1 LKVKNILAEANWWF
15 LEKLDFKEAHL
26 MVEVTEGI
34 VASLPQDVSI
44 DDAGT
49 IEGARAIEVTEG
61 SKRVRIEFSNVLA
74 YQVTDESYANPA
86 SDKMEEVAGR
96 NLCQHTGSEYLNYV
110 QRNSLIKDLI
120 DDPVR
125 HYRLNLADDI
135 IDVITTAE
143 PSVDLI

>member
-1 LKVKNILAEANWWF
+1 
-15 LEKLDFKEAHL
+15 

-34 VASLPQDVSI
+34 VASVPQDVSI

-49 IEGARAIEVTEG
+49 IEGARPIEVTER
-61 SKRVRIEFSNVLA
+61 SQHVRIEFSNVLA

-86 SDKMEEVAGR
+86 SGKMEEVAGR

>member
-1 LKVKNILAEANWWF
+1 
-15 LEKLDFKEAHL
+15 